1 MKKVIVLLL
10 LVFLVCSCS
19 KSINLQKP
27 EWIQIPCEWKYLG
40 DELPFIKVKAYT
52 TEFDS
57 AKIVEYDC
65 CIVNDI
71 GLLVPNT
78 LIPCKTYIFKDLGYT
93 TFLFKKELSFN
104 CKITDLILYIKRN

>member
-1 MKKVIVLLL
+1 MKKIILLLL

-19 KSINLQKP
+19 KSVNPKK

-40 DELPFIKVKAYT
+40 DELPFIKVKAYV

-65 CIVNDI
+65 CIVNGDTI
-71 GLLVPNT
+71 KTPYT
-78 LIPCKTYIFKDLGYT
+78 LFPLPHKIFKGLDYT
-93 TFLFKKELSFN
+93 SFIFEKHLSTN
-104 CKITDLILYIKRN
+104 CSIEVVILYIKRN